1 MHIYSKINV
10 STMPSLEDMPLELL
24 AHILSFV
31 PAYVPV
37 RHRDLLQ

>member
-1 MHIYSKINV
+1 MA
-10 STMPSLEDMPLELL
+10 SLKDVPPELL

-37 RHRDLLQ
+37 THHGRDLLE